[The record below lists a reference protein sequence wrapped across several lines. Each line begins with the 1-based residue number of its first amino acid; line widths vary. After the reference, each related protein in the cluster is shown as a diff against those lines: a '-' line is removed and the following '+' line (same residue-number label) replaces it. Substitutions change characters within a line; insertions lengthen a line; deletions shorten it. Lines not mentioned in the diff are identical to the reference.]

1 MLAPSCL
8 MHCLMLQILWSVDP
22 ETAPLGLDTMGSIN
36 PDTLPDDLR
45 KAVESLEVYGPQ
57 VRL

>member
-1 MLAPSCL
+1 